1 MAGSRDAMKI
11 DALHIHLIR
20 TNMRAKRAHGVGNV
34 EHSVKR
40 VILEVMTDQGV
51 TGLGEAAPWEVF
63 SGTAEAM
70 AAALDIYLR
79 PVLIGADPRR
89 IPAIMAACDRAL
101 VGHAEAK
108 AAVEMALFDIVGR
121 SLGAP
126 VSILLGGRMRER
138 IPLSFSLANPD
149 LDADLAAAQAMA
161 RTGHRIFKV
170 KTGFTDHKIDLARLT
185 ALREELP
192 SSVELR
198 VDYNQGLEPWN
209 ALSKLRDVE
218 QFRPGFIE
226 QPVPRDARDVM
237 AALTAALDTPVM
249 ADESVFSPAEML
261 AAAQQRL
268 CDCVSI
274 KLMKSGG
281 MLKAREVAAIAA
293 AAGIPGYGGTLWE
306 GGIALAAGCH
316 FIAATANVTLGCE
329 FYAPRYAFERDVV
342 TTPLEIHDG
351 HIAVPDRPGLGM
363 ELDRDALKA
372 LTLEKR

>member
-1 MAGSRDAMKI
+1 MAGLRDAMKI
-11 DALHIHLIR
+11 EALRIHLIR
-20 TNMRAKRAHGVGNV
+20 TAMRARRAHGVGSV
-34 EHSVKR
+34 EHTVKR
-40 VILEVMTDQGV
+40 VILEVLTDQGV

-89 IPAIMAACDRAL
+89 IPTVMAGCDRAL
-101 VGHAEAK
+101 VAHTEAK
-108 AAVEMALFDIVGR
+108 AAVEMALYDILGK
-121 SLGAP
+121 SLGTP
-126 VSILLGGRMRER
+126 VSTLLGGRIRER
-138 IPLSFSLANPD
+138 IPLSFSLANPA
-149 LDADLAAAQAMA
+149 LDADLAMAQSMV

-185 ALREELP
+185 AFREELP
-192 SSVELR
+192 SAVELR

-209 ALSKLRDVE
+209 ALSKLRDIE

-226 QPVPRDARDVM
+226 QPVPRDARAVM
-237 AALTAALDTPVM
+237 AALAASLDTPIM

-261 AAAQQRL
+261 EAAQQRI

-274 KLMKSGG
+274 KLMKAGG
-281 MLKAREVAAIAA
+281 ILKAREVAAIAG
-293 AAGIPGYGGTLWE
+293 AAGISAYGGTLWE

-316 FIAATANVTLGCE
+316 FIAATPNVSLGCE

-342 TTPLEIHDG
+342 TTPLEIRDG
-351 HIAVPDRPGLGM
+351 HVIVPDRPGLGM
-363 ELDRDALKA
+363 ELDHDALKA
-372 LTLEKR
+372 LTLDAR